1 MSYENKG
8 NNTWQRNYCAK
19 LCRKEKK
26 IFFANLDTKNNVNI
40 FWQTAKLVFSDKTLD
55 SDQITLINNDETISD
70 DETIAKTFNDF
81 FSKVVKNLN
90 LNVDENLL
98 SQNLDFIEDP
108 VLRAIKLYGNQ
119 PSIKG
124 IERNVK
130 RRNFPLS
137 IATFTDIKQ

>member
-1 MSYENKG
+1 M
-8 NNTWQRNYCAK
+8 
-19 LCRKEKK
+19 
-26 IFFANLDTKNNVNI
+26 
-40 FWQTAKLVFSDKTLD
+40 
-55 SDQITLINNDETISD
+55 INNDEIISD
-70 DETIAKTFNDF
+70 NEIIAKTFNDF

-98 SQNLDFIEDP
+98 SQNLVFIEDP

-119 PSIKG
+119 ASIKG

-137 IATFTDIKQ
+137 IATFTDIEQ

>member
-1 MSYENKG
+1 M
-8 NNTWQRNYCAK
+8 
-19 LCRKEKK
+19 
-26 IFFANLDTKNNVNI
+26 
-40 FWQTAKLVFSDKTLD
+40 
-55 SDQITLINNDETISD
+55 INNDETISD

-119 PSIKG
+119 PSIKE